1 MPCEKCGTKLLL
13 WETLKCPVCED
24 HKVLNLEEGKIVSK
38 KRIEYFNDLW
48 EFEIRKYDKYSI
60 LAHFTWNREKICRKF
75 FQTYSTL
82 DLGEIFSTTLFLK
95 RVMKIKQNDNA
106 IILRDEEK
114 AEKLSKIYKDV
125 VKIETDDNLL
135 KNELAS
141 IVAKKNYD
149 LNNISGKESFENFH
163 FLHNEDYVKL
173 MKSYEN
179 YNLLD
184 PQEAE
189 QKIEEY
195 REEAERLMNKN
206 LEKVEYTTEQFIEKN
221 YDIIC
226 TLYIGLIR
234 NRIFKEA
241 FDLTTYGKLLKNPRQ
256 LITLVNQYNAAERGI
271 SGGPTNEFLMKA
283 KKIFPLPIG
292 KIKEILIFEEEN
304 SKKFPLFIRTLKSE
318 IDYVL
323 ISHRFS
329 FIVYVLLHAIISK
342 DLFEKE
348 QSKRGS
354 EFEKQV
360 QELFEN
366 NGFIYKPNIKTKHLE
381 IDGIAIKNSKCYI
394 IEVKKYR
401 LPTLVEEKNRR
412 ENTIRDLKGIVEG
425 KKFSFKDGNLGERI
439 TPSLQEKIDFVT
451 NNFSKVE
458 LEQYNIELFKG
469 LIITIDYPWISEYK
483 GIDFFAFNEIKEI
496 LENQV

>member
-13 WETLKCPVCED
+13 WKTLECPVCEG
-24 HKVLNLEEGKIVSK
+24 HTILNLEDAKIVSK

-60 LAHFTWNREKICRKF
+60 LAHFTWIREKICRKF
-75 FQTYSTL
+75 IQSYSTL
-82 DLGEIFSTTLFLK
+82 DLGEIFSTALFLK
-95 RVMKIKQNDNA
+95 RVMKIEQYDNA
-106 IILRDEEK
+106 VILRDEEK

-135 KNELAS
+135 KNELSS
-141 IVAKKNYD
+141 IVAKKEYD
-149 LNNISGKESFENFH
+149 LSIISGKESFENFY

-195 REEAERLMNKN
+195 REEAEKLMKENSK
-206 LEKVEYTTEQFIEKN
+206 KVEHTTEQFIKKN
-221 YDIIC
+221 YDMIC

-241 FDLTTYGKLLKNPRQ
+241 FDLTTYEKLLENPRQ
-256 LITLVNQYNAAERGI
+256 LMTLVNQYRAAEGGI

-283 KKIFPLPIG
+283 RKILPLSIG
-292 KIKEILIFEEEN
+292 KIKEMLIFEEEN
-304 SKKFPLFIRTLKSE
+304 SEIFPLFIRTIKSE

-329 FIVYVLLHAIISK
+329 FIVFVLLHAIISK

-360 QELFEN
+360 QRIFEN
-366 NGFIYKPNIKTKHLE
+366 NGFIYKPNTKTKRLE

-394 IEVKKYR
+394 IEIKKYR

-412 ENTIRDLKGIVEG
+412 GNTIRDLKGIVEG
-425 KKFSFKDGNLGERI
+425 KKFSFKAGNIVVKRI
-439 TPSLQEKIDFVT
+439 PSLLEKIDFVT
-451 NNFSKVE
+451 KNLSKLE
-458 LEQYNIELFKG
+458 LEQHKIESFKG
-469 LIITIDYPWISEYK
+469 LIITIDYP
-483 GIDFFAFNEIKEI
+483 
-496 LENQV
+496 